1 MILLSCRLHYY
12 YCRCLKDLG
21 ATHGG
26 IASAL
31 VPSLLS
37 THPFLMTSEPN
48 IDDPACIL
56 ATAYSNV
63 CAQAMHARLVHLVI
77 HILYIKYSCWEELYI
92 EYSCCEELYIKYSC
106 CEVLYIKYSCWE
118 ELYIEYSCCEVLYI
132 KYSSCEEL
140 YIKYSCCEELYIEY
154 SSCEELYIKSHSCE
168 EFCYS

>member
-1 MILLSCRLHYY
+1 MHMSTLLVILLSCRLHYY

-63 CAQAMHARLVHLVI
+63 CAQAMHARLLHLVI
-77 HILYIKYSCWEELYI
+77 Y
-92 EYSCCEELYIKYSC
+92 
-106 CEVLYIKYSCWE
+106 
-118 ELYIEYSCCEVLYI
+118 VLYI
-132 KYSSCEEL
+132 KYSSCQEL
-140 YIKYSCCEELYIEY
+140 YIEYSSCEELYIEY
-154 SSCEELYIKSHSCE
+154 SSCEELYIKYHPCE
-168 EFCYS
+168 QFCYS